1 MSQVFAA
8 ERVERQHS
16 DFLLVTSLL
25 LLVGVGLAMLF
36 TASYFRSAVIRGN
49 PLSIFTTQCLW
60 AGLGVVLA
68 VVASRVPL
76 ERIRALLPW
85 LLLVSFAMMLLTFIP
100 GVGTEYWGG
109 RRWLV
114 FFGQSFQPSELVKL
128 CLILYLASV
137 LDKKQG
143 KLDQPTEG
151 LVPPFLMVMVFAGLI
166 FMQNNFSTAMF
177 VLVVSLSIFFAA
189 GVKLRWF
196 GLTAVLVLPLVAVSV
211 MTKEHRLGRILTY
224 IKPEED
230 PYGAGYQILA
240 SQSLLKNGGFAGT
253 GFGLGTRKLGSLPE
267 AQSDFI
273 FAVLGEELGFIG
285 VVAVI
290 GLFAF
295 LAWRGFRTARLAPTV
310 FLRLLAFGVTSSIL
324 IQAAVNIAVVSN
336 LIPATGIPLPFFSQ
350 GGSSLMITMVMCGLL
365 VNTSRH
371 GVADLTA
378 EVRHG

>member
-8 ERVERQHS
+8 EKVERQHS
-16 DFLLVTSLL
+16 DFLLVASLL
-25 LLVGVGLAMLF
+25 LLLGVGLTVLF
-36 TASYFRSAVIRGN
+36 SASYFRSAIIRGN
-49 PLSIFTTQCLW
+49 PLSLFTTQCIW
-60 AGLGVVLA
+60 AGLGMVLA

-85 LLLVSFAMMLLTFIP
+85 LLLASFVLMLLTFIP
-100 GVGTEYWGG
+100 GVGAEYWGG

-114 FFGQSFQPSELVKL
+114 LFGQSFQPSELVKL

-189 GVKLRWF
+189 GVKLRYF
-196 GLTAVLVLPLVAVSV
+196 GLTAILVLPLIAVSV

-230 PYGAGYQILA
+230 PSGAGYQILA
-240 SQSLLKNGGFAGT
+240 SQSLLKHGGFAGT

-273 FAVLGEELGFIG
+273 FAVLGEELGYIG

-295 LAWRGFRTARLAPTV
+295 LAWRGYRTARLAPTV
-310 FLRLLAFGVTSSIL
+310 FLRLLAFGVTSCIL
-324 IQAAVNIAVVSN
+324 IQATVNIAVVSN

-350 GGSSLMITMVMCGLL
+350 GGSSLMITLVMCGLL

-371 GVADLTA
+371 GPGESRTGVS
-378 EVRHG
+378 HG